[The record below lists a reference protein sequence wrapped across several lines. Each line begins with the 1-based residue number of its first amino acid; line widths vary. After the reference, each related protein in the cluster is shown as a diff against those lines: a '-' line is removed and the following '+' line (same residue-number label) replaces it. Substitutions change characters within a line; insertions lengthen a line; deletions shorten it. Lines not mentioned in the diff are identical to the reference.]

1 MTYIENTHVNLTAY
15 EGVEN
20 MGRFTEDS
28 FQKYCSDKLF
38 SCSKHVSF
46 LKKHF
51 PKSQF
56 KILEVGSGS
65 GKLLFRLEKEG
76 MLLRG
81 VGFEPSSTRT
91 AFADSFA
98 KYIKSSLVEI
108 YQEDYVKSSLSGDR
122 FDVIIGIDV
131 VINLIGAISINYIND
146 FFKKSIEYLEPDG
159 LIILESITLQ
169 REIEAIRKS
178 ENGVFTPWKRFAESD
193 PFKYGLDEMSLDEL
207 GNLVW
212 KKFFIERTTG
222 REESFTN
229 ILQPLNKSSMKALAV
244 ENGLKVS
251 FFDNWDEMDDTS
263 DEEFVAVF
271 TK

>member
-1 MTYIENTHVNLTAY
+1 MSFMENTHINLTSY

-20 MGRFTEDS
+20 MDRFTEDS
-28 FQKYCSDKLF
+28 FKKYCSDKLL
-38 SCSKHVSF
+38 SCNKYISF
-46 LKKHF
+46 LKKQI
-51 PKSQF
+51 PKPQM

-91 AFADSFA
+91 AFADRFA
-98 KYIKSSLVEI
+98 KYVKSSLVEI
-108 YQEDYVKSSLSGDR
+108 HKQDYVKSSLEGDR

-131 VINLIGAISINYIND
+131 VINLIGAVSKNYIND
-146 FFKKSIEYLEPDG
+146 FFKKSSEYLKPDG

-169 REIEAIRKS
+169 REIDAIRKS
-178 ENGVFTPWKRFAESD
+178 ENGIFTPWKRFAESD

-212 KKFFIERTTG
+212 KKFFIERNTG

-229 ILQPLNKSSMKALAV
+229 VLQPLNKSSMKVIAQD
-244 ENGLKVS
+244 NGLKVS
-251 FFDNWDEMDDTS
+251 FFDNWDELDDTS